1 MGTETESCAICG
13 SVAVPTAVHGVRDY
27 ITGDSFRLVTCVDCG
42 YTRTDPV
49 PASLDRYYPS
59 RYRRFSAP
67 AAFVLRRIYLRRVD
81 GWLARLPRTGD
92 ALEIGSGTGW
102 MLGALRARGWRAVG
116 SERSVESAAIARDG
130 SGAPVFV
137 GDIAGVR
144 AEPVLDL
151 VIMFHVLEHLADP
164 VAALHAVAARLRPG
178 GALVLGIPNIGS
190 WQARFA
196 GRRWMHLDAPRH
208 LVHFTPRAIA
218 LALEGSGFRVA
229 HVSFIS
235 FEHDPLGWVQAAL
248 ERLGFEDGLVL
259 KILFRSP
266 RKTGAGGVALATLLA
281 IPLGLVS
288 AGLAVISWR
297 MGAGALMQVWAVR
310 EP

>member
-1 MGTETESCAICG
+1 MTMTGCAICG
-13 SVAVPTAVHGVRDY
+13 SVAPQRVVRDVRDY
-27 ITGDSFRLVTCVDCG
+27 LTGDQFAIAQCPACG
-42 YTRTDPV
+42 FARTEPV
-49 PASLDRYYPS
+49 PGSLDRYYPD
-59 RYRRFSAP
+59 RYRRFNAI
-67 AAFVLRRIYLRRVD
+67 AAAILRRIYLRRVD

-116 SERSVESAAIARDG
+116 SERSLETAAIARDA
-130 SGAPVFV
+130 SGAPMFV
-137 GDIAGVR
+137 GDIAAVR
-144 AEPVLDL
+144 AAPVLDL

-178 GALVLGIPNIGS
+178 GTLVLGIPNVGS

-196 GRRWMHLDAPRH
+196 GRRWMHLDVPRH

-235 FEHDPLGWVQAAL
+235 VEHDPLGWTQAVL
-248 ERLGFEDGLVL
+248 EWLGFEEGLVL
-259 KILFRSP
+259 KVLFRSP
-266 RKTGAGGVALATLLA
+266 RKTGAAGVALAALLA

-288 AGLAVISWR
+288 AGLAVASWR
-297 MGAGALMQVWAVR
+297 RGAGALMQVWAVR